1 MELQWA
7 VASYG
12 RRFPLMEAGV
22 VRRSIHGVY
31 IHDQDS
37 QRPLL
42 IGKGEIRPPIAILAG
57 GPSRPRAH
65 DVPESAT
72 ILHQRRGEKWDDGIV
87 VKVNT
92 RRFSQLQLFVL
103 SSVPASPVEQRY
115 TCYSASQ
122 SPF

>member
-42 IGKGEIRPPIAILAG
+42 IGKGEIRPQSRSWPAG
-57 GPSRPRAH
+57 QAARERMTCQRVRQSSI
-65 DVPESAT
+65 SAEGKNGT
-72 ILHQRRGEKWDDGIV
+72 
-87 VKVNT
+87 T
-92 RRFSQLQLFVL
+92 
-103 SSVPASPVEQRY
+103 AS
-115 TCYSASQ
+115 
-122 SPF
+122 